1 MLISSSSSGAF
12 STELSSWHELP
23 TDVQLALAQG
33 AMQKAA
39 ALLAEQAELLATEMD
54 AGTLLDQGGPE
65 ALRLFAAVVRA
76 INDDGWATVGNA

>member
-1 MLISSSSSGAF
+1 MLISSPSSGAF
-12 STELSSWHELP
+12 STELSSWYELP

-76 INDDGWATVGNA
+76 TNDDGWATVGNA

>member
-1 MLISSSSSGAF
+1 MLISYASSDAC

-23 TDVQLALAQG
+23 ASVQLALAQG

-39 ALLAEQAELLATEMD
+39 ALLAEQAELLAAEMD
-54 AGTLLDQGGPE
+54 VGTLLDEGGPK

-76 INDDGWATVGNA
+76 TNDDGWTTVGNA